1 MYSIPFRR
9 LSDDFPD
16 EANLLANM
24 SEDFPDD
31 ELLLLAKV
39 STAPAGQS
47 LLSATQLVGLLNR

>member
-31 ELLLLAKV
+31 ELLLAKV